1 MKKLL
6 FLVLC
11 PIYIWAQQQTVNYD
25 FSPVA
30 FEETESVTIT
40 IYGNSIN
47 EATWGVTDH
56 SLYIWAW
63 SYDTNDENA
72 QDCPTNGS
80 WTNSNEA
87 NKFTYNADTDTYTM
101 TFVPQTFFNRTG
113 IGKFGCL
120 IKAKDGT
127 GDKKSQDIYTE
138 VGAFT
143 VTMNSPTEPTV
154 LLSTGDS
161 FTISATNT
169 NGSATYTLYV
179 NSVLTTQS
187 TETDGSFEYTLTNIT
202 ENAYCTLETTQN
214 NTTITNAFD
223 LIIQPESIAENMPE
237 NLVDGINYNTTDT
250 SQVTLV
256 LTAPLKDFVY
266 IAGSFNN
273 WQPSSADLMKTD
285 PDTGKFWL
293 TLTGLTPGEL
303 YTYQYWVF
311 ETTPVSNAPELVK
324 TADPFSTL
332 VLSPFDD
339 QYIPA
344 SSYPDLPAYPDG
356 QEREVTVLQ
365 TGQTPYAWQVTDFEK
380 PKKEDLIVYEVL
392 IRDFDAN
399 RTFQNLIDRID
410 YFKNLNINAIELMP
424 VMEFEGNESWGYNT
438 AFHMALDK
446 FYGPANKLKEL
457 IDVCHQNGIA
467 VILDIAF
474 NHAYG
479 RNPMVRMWMTDP
491 ESDGWGNPS
500 SVNPY
505 FNQTATHAYSVG
517 YDFNHSQDITK
528 NYVKH
533 VVKYWIEEFKIDGFR
548 WDLTKG
554 FTQNC
559 TSNDEACTNAYQQ
572 DRVDILKDYADY
584 SWSIDPDH
592 YVIFEHL
599 GTDTE
604 EKEWANYRYN
614 EGKGV
619 MLWGKMTDPYN
630 QLTMGYADNSNIN
643 RMGYHAHTGFSG
655 HRVMGY
661 AESHDEERLM
671 YKNVMY
677 GNAGNGYDI
686 QELNTALSRMSAL
699 GAVSLTIPGPKMIW
713 HFGDLGMDNSIFTCT
728 DGSVNP
734 DCKLSTKPQPQWVE
748 NWSQDP
754 NRQAIYEDWSRINWL
769 KINEPVFEG
778 DYSINSGTLKPEIYI
793 SNDALS
799 NDQLK
804 DVVVFANF
812 DVEAQTIDVDFPYT
826 GTWYNL
832 MNETSINV
840 SSTPMAIT
848 LQAGEFRIFGN
859 KLIGLGLDDDIET
872 TGLVLYPN
880 PANACFSVNKPI
892 DRIQIFDMTGRELKV
907 YKPNA
912 DNRYSI
918 EDLSMGIY
926 IVKLTKG
933 QSTKTIKLIIQ

>member
-1 MKKLL
+1 MKKIL

-11 PIYIWAQQQTVNYD
+11 PIYIWAQQQTVTYD

-30 FEETESVTIT
+30 FDETESVTIT
-40 IYGNSIN
+40 IYGNSLN
-47 EATWGVTDH
+47 ESIWGVTDH

-101 TFVPQTFFNRTG
+101 TFIPQTFFNRTG

-143 VTMNSPTEPTV
+143 VTLTSPTEPTV
-154 LLSTGDS
+154 LLNTGDS

-179 NSVLTTQS
+179 NGVLTTQS
-187 TETDGSFEYTLTNIT
+187 TETDSNFEYTLTNIT
-202 ENAYCTLETTQN
+202 ENAFCTLETTQN

-237 NLVDGINYNTTDT
+237 NMVDGINYNTTDPT
-250 SQVTLV
+250 QATLV

-273 WQPSSADLMKTD
+273 WQPLSADLMKTD
-285 PDTGKFWL
+285 PVTGKFWL

-380 PKKEDLIVYEVL
+380 PKKEDLIAYEAL
-392 IRDFDAN
+392 IRDFDTN
-399 RTFQNLIDRID
+399 RTFQNLIDRIN

-491 ESDGWGNPS
+491 DDDGWGNPS

-517 YDFNHSQDITK
+517 YDFNHAQDITK
-528 NYVKH
+528 EYVKH

-559 TSNDEACTNAYQQ
+559 TANDEACTNAYQQ

-599 GTDTE
+599 GTDAE

-686 QELNTALSRMSAL
+686 QDLNTALSRMSAL

-713 HFGDLGMDNSIFTCT
+713 HFGDLGMDNSIYTCT

-734 DCKLSTKPQPQWVE
+734 DCKLSTKPQPQWAE

-754 NRQAIYEDWSRINWL
+754 NRQTIYEDWSRINWL

-778 DYSINSGTLKPEIYI
+778 DYSINSGTLQPEIYI
-793 SNDALS
+793 SNDALG

-848 LQAGEFRIFGN
+848 LQAGEFRIFGS
-859 KLIGLGLDDDIET
+859 KLIGLGLDEAIAT
-872 TGLVLYPN
+872 AGLILYPN
-880 PANACFSVNKPI
+880 PANTYFTVNKPI
-892 DRIQIFDMTGRELKV
+892 DSIQIFDMAGRELKS

-912 DNRYSI
+912 DNRYRI

-933 QSTKTIKLIIQ
+933 QSTKNIKLIVQ